1 MIYVTSDLHGY
12 PLQKFK
18 SLLSRAGFC
27 DDDFLYVLGDAIDRG
42 ENSVEILMWLMN
54 TPNAE
59 LILGNHEKMLLDC
72 AFLFEEVTDEALDN
86 LSMDKLINYQ
96 KWLANGAKPTL
107 DALKKLY
114 RRTLRDILDYISD
127 APLYATVSIS
137 NKNFL
142 LVHSGLN
149 NFSPDKKISQ
159 YTEHD
164 LLWTRP
170 DLNTL
175 YSDKFVTVF
184 GHTPTCLFGEQYKG
198 KMLKTDTWI
207 DVDMGACCGFA
218 PMLLRLD
225 DMKEFYLN
233 DQSTKNPA

>member
-12 PLQKFK
+12 SLQKFK
-18 SLLSRAGFC
+18 SLLDKAGFC
-27 DDDFLYVLGDAIDRG
+27 DDDFLYVLGDVIDRG
-42 ENSVEILMWLMN
+42 ENSVELLTWLMN
-54 TPNAE
+54 CPNAQ

-72 AFLFEEVTDEALDN
+72 AFLFEEVTNDSLDS
-86 LSMDKLINYQ
+86 LSMDKLLNYQ
-96 KWLANGAKPTL
+96 RWLANGAKPTL
-107 DALKKLY
+107 DAFKKLY
-114 RRTLRDILDYISD
+114 RITLRDILDYILD
-127 APLYATVSIS
+127 APLYACVSV
-137 NKNFL
+137 NDKNFL

-149 NFSPDKKISQ
+149 GFRSDKKISQ

-170 DLNTL
+170 NLNTA

-184 GHTPTCLFGEQYKG
+184 GHTPTCLFGPQYKG

-207 DVDMGACCGFA
+207 DVDTGSACGFA

-225 DMKEFYLN
+225 DMKEFYI
-233 DQSTKNPA
+233 DD